1 MILHS
6 KISEKRNVK
15 SCVKKVQLLGNLELK
30 YSWKRNFESH
40 TKHLLCV
47 LYEYDNE
54 NGLPMDQTRSEV
66 AFGRENETV
75 YLGVILDAKF
85 SFIWIWGQSKSDKY
99 GIGIT

>member
-15 SCVKKVQLLGNLELK
+15 SCVKKLQLLGNLELK

-47 LYEYDNE
+47 LYEYDND
-54 NGLPMDQTRSEV
+54 NGLLMDQTRSEV

-85 SFIWIWGQSKSDKY
+85 SFI
-99 GIGIT
+99 